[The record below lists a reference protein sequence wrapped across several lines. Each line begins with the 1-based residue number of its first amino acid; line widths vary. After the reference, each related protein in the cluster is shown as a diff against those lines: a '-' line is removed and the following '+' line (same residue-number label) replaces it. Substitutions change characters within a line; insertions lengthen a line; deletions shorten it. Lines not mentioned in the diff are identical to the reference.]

1 MKEIR
6 FHGRAGQGARLASE
20 ILAEALVLEGKSV
33 SAFPMFGAERRGA
46 PVSAFLRFDDNI
58 VRETTQVYEPDCLVI
73 IDAKQI
79 KPDTFRGIKPGGI
92 AVLNTVRLEIEK
104 PHQNVEFAGFVDATG
119 IALELIGRAIVNT
132 CMLGVFVRTT
142 QWVKLDSVLAGL
154 EQHFTGDML
163 EKNAASLKRGFDEA
177 RIISFKAEE

>member
-20 ILAEALVLEGKSV
+20 ILAEALVLEGQSV

-46 PVSAFLRFDDNI
+46 PVSAFLRFNDRI

-73 IDAKQI
+73 IDTTQI
-79 KPDTFRGIKPGGI
+79 KPATFRGIKPGGI
-92 AVLNTVRLEIEK
+92 AVLNTSKSEIER

-119 IALELIGRAIVNT
+119 IALEVIGRAIVNT

-142 QWVKLDSVLAGL
+142 AWVKLDSVLVSL
-154 EQHFTGDML
+154 EQHFSGDLL
-163 EKNAASLKRGFDEA
+163 EKNAEALRRGFEETK
-177 RIISFKAEE
+177 IISFKTGK

>member
-20 ILAEALVLEGKSV
+20 ILAAALVLEGKSV

-46 PVSAFLRFDDNI
+46 PVSAFLRFDDSL
-58 VRETTQVYEPDCLVI
+58 VRETTQVYEPDCIVI
-73 IDAKQI
+73 LDTRQI
-79 KPDTFRGIKPGGI
+79 KPATFRGLKPGGI
-92 AVLNTVRLEIEK
+92 AILNTPKTELER
-104 PHQNVEFAGFVDATG
+104 PHQNVDYAGFVDATT
-119 IALELIGRAIVNT
+119 IAMETIGRAIVNV

-154 EQHFTGDML
+154 KQHFSGDML
-163 EKNAASLKRGFDEA
+163 EKNTASLKRGYDEA
-177 RIISFKAEE
+177 IMISFKAGE